1 LVARTDGPGGDTAST
16 TALPMGRLVR
26 ATPQPDE
33 RYVERFEARD
43 IVLDGEDESM
53 RDVKRS
59 MATEDDRSAVEWVH
73 AK

>member
-1 LVARTDGPGGDTAST
+1 
-16 TALPMGRLVR
+16 MGRLVR